1 MEFIERRADLNK
13 QKHTYINLIR
23 YLNLNIWGLL
33 FLRLASDGINM
44 VYYIEIPSLSEEEF
58 PLFWEQSV
66 NYQPAVEYEYWT

>member
-23 YLNLNIWGLL
+23 YLNLNIWGLF
-33 FLRLASDGINM
+33 FLGWLVM

-66 NYQPAVEYEYWT
+66 NYQPAVEYEYWI